1 MKCKDKANTKHLKI
15 VETKNERIMISLNCE
30 IRGSK
35 KARFIREKEV
45 EGLLSMIGKIPVLS
59 KSLR

>member
-1 MKCKDKANTKHLKI
+1 MKCKDKANSKHLKI

-45 EGLLSMIGKIPVLS
+45 ERLLSMIGKIPVLS

>member
-1 MKCKDKANTKHLKI
+1 
-15 VETKNERIMISLNCE
+15 MISLNCE

-35 KARFIREKEV
+35 KARLIREKEV
-45 EGLLSMIGKIPVLS
+45 EGLLGMIGKISVLS

>member
-1 MKCKDKANTKHLKI
+1 
-15 VETKNERIMISLNCE
+15 MISLNCE